1 MSTRCESICQVRIE
15 VRRLMGTAEGYDA
28 RGRQLSGDLAA
39 PGIHIPEQYGGAG
52 FGMVGASHRVTEELS
67 GALLCARYFS
77 KGVLAANGI
86 LHAGAKAQKSALL
99 QDCAKCRPLA

>member
-1 MSTRCESICQVRIE
+1 MPVGASSAGISQR
-15 VRRLMGTAEGYDA
+15 
-28 RGRQLSGDLAA
+28 

-77 KGVLAANGI
+77 KGVLAAKAI
-86 LHAGAKAQKSALL
+86 LLAPRRRNRPCCRTL
-99 QDCAKCRPLA
+99 QNADR